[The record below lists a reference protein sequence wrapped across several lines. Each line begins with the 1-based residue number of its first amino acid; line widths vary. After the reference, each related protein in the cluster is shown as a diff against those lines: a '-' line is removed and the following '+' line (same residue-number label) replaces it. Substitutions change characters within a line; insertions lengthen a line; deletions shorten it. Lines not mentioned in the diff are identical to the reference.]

1 MSAASFDPN
10 VTLISLGVGIVVMSG
25 QYPPP
30 SASSPP
36 PSHPFSRPH
45 APPHHLPPAPN
56 TASGLGQYGPPQGP
70 PQHMRGPILRSPPPP
85 QTHITPWSHSTQNAG
100 LNPVGS
106 GLSFYGS
113 PHLPGLGVPGR
124 AQQPWQP
131 TSQAH
136 SKPSE
141 VHHSHPSGANPLF
154 GIHSLLDVSTAASV
168 GSEVQT
174 SASYQQEESMDLS
187 SHSVAANSAAN
198 SEDSVSPLNSSVIPE
213 NREVLRNGTVL
224 PTENPTVNGDIGEK
238 NAPALNKQESNA
250 VENKEAVVSVIAQ
263 NPLRDNNSEVLNCS
277 KPVEKIDKVE
287 CLVVKSPE
295 RQSEKIVTP
304 VPVTRIPDNWQNT
317 NHTAENVESILE
329 NMFNAQDD
337 KPSEPPQPAPISLVI
352 PQSVIVTNE
361 SRPSVVEE
369 ARPLICGSSA
379 VVDEKIE
386 NLEETLEASS
396 PDVIPTSEEKIED
409 LKMSLEDKQEEEK
422 NKPEIKLEKE
432 QQDTP
437 VDEKVKIVEN
447 ILEELEEKEIKNEV
461 EEMQVEQL
469 AVDVPVEPK
478 ESQPEESKFN
488 PGLIDLAVPNTPNVL
503 RLMRKPLTENE
514 KPPIATAATT
524 PVETVNLESE
534 KNPFI
539 EVESELE
546 KMFAGI
552 VEPTS
557 EAMSENKLE
566 TSTVPIDSK
575 KLPQATTKRPAKKR
589 KVSNSRRPV
598 DVFGSGGSSST
609 VDSTPKKKTTK
620 RVSDGDKKT
629 KKMKFDS
636 GRDSPIGRKVGKG
649 FQKDTSNDSVFP
661 GRSRGPF
668 VHIEGSKD
676 NPTSVVIVNSG
687 VRPEDDETNEKTA
700 ARRKHSTYHRS
711 EGRPARPQGS
721 GLYSSTLS
729 SRYDS
734 HTPDTTWICV
744 FCKRGPHCEGGLGGE
759 PAGDL
764 FGPYKILPSGGTDT
778 VLSGTPSDKDVAEEQ
793 KRRGAGKQQSLRASG
808 GIDNFVQKISKKSKK
823 AAAEDTEAALKGM
836 ILIPND
842 KNSREEPG
850 YEVWIHEQCASWAP
864 GVYIVGSKL
873 IGLEEAVWAASRTKC
888 SHCGEAGAGIGCVT
902 RGCPTRLHY
911 GCALLSNWHLDE
923 DTFIAKCS
931 HHRGTSECLFQ
942 EDSVSEF
949 SLKL

>member
-1 MSAASFDPN
+1 MTFQESKLLSLCYLQKTELPGIKIPIGINDRHGEKDISSKVCAASFNPD

-45 APPHHLPPAPN
+45 APPHHLPPAPS
-56 TASGLGQYGPPQGP
+56 TASGLGQYGLPQAPPQR
-70 PQHMRGPILRSPPPP
+70 MRGPMLRSPPPP

-154 GIHSLLDVSTAASV
+154 GMHPLLDVNTAASV

-187 SHSVAANSAAN
+187 SHSTAASSAAN
-198 SEDSVSPLNSSVIPE
+198 SEDSVSPRNSSVIPE
-213 NREVLRNGTVL
+213 NRDVLRNGTVL
-224 PTENPTVNGDIGEK
+224 PTENPTVNGEIGEK
-238 NAPALNKQESNA
+238 NTTALNKQDNNA

-263 NPLRDNNSEVLNCS
+263 NPLRDNSSEVLNCS

-295 RQSEKIVTP
+295 RQIEKIVT
-304 VPVTRIPDNWQNT
+304 PVTRIPDNWQT
-317 NHTAENVESILE
+317 ANHTAENVESILE

-337 KPSEPPQPAPISLVI
+337 KPSEPPQPAPISLVV
-352 PQSVIVTNE
+352 PQSVIVSNE

-369 ARPLICGSSA
+369 ARPLPSGSSSA
-379 VVDEKIE
+379 VDEKIE
-386 NLEETLEASS
+386 NLEETLLEASS
-396 PDVIPTSEEKIED
+396 PEVTPPAEEKVED
-409 LKMSLEDKQEEEK
+409 LDMSIETKQDEEISK
-422 NKPEIKLEKE
+422 HEIKLEKE
-432 QQDTP
+432 QDVCTE
-437 VDEKVKIVEN
+437 EKVKTVEN
-447 ILEELEEKEIKNEV
+447 ILEELEEKEIKKEV
-461 EEMQVEQL
+461 EEMQVEQ
-469 AVDVPVEPK
+469 ATVDMPAEPK
-478 ESQPEESKFN
+478 TEESKLN
-488 PGLIDLAVPNTPNVL
+488 PELIDKAVPNTPNAL
-503 RLMRKPLTENE
+503 RLMRKPLPENE
-514 KPPIATAATT
+514 KPPIAMAATT
-524 PVETVNLESE
+524 PMETINLESE

-566 TSTVPIDSK
+566 TSTIAVDSK
-575 KLPQATTKRPAKKR
+575 KLSQTTKRPAKKR

-598 DVFGSGGSSST
+598 DVFGSGGSTST
-609 VDSTPKKKTTK
+609 VESTPKKKTTK

-636 GRDSPIGRKVGKG
+636 GRDSPIGRKGGKG
-649 FQKDTSNDSVFP
+649 LQKDISNDSVFT

-711 EGRPARPQGS
+711 E
-721 GLYSSTLS
+721 
-729 SRYDS
+729 
-734 HTPDTTWICV
+734 
-744 FCKRGPHCEGGLGGE
+744 E
-759 PAGDL
+759 
-764 FGPYKILPSGGTDT
+764 
-778 VLSGTPSDKDVAEEQ
+778 
-793 KRRGAGKQQSLRASG
+793 
-808 GIDNFVQKISKKSKK
+808 
-823 AAAEDTEAALKGM
+823 
-836 ILIPND
+836 
-842 KNSREEPG
+842 
-850 YEVWIHEQCASWAP
+850 
-864 GVYIVGSKL
+864 
-873 IGLEEAVWAASRTKC
+873 
-888 SHCGEAGAGIGCVT
+888 
-902 RGCPTRLHY
+902 
-911 GCALLSNWHLDE
+911 
-923 DTFIAKCS
+923 
-931 HHRGTSECLFQ
+931 
-942 EDSVSEF
+942 
-949 SLKL
+949 